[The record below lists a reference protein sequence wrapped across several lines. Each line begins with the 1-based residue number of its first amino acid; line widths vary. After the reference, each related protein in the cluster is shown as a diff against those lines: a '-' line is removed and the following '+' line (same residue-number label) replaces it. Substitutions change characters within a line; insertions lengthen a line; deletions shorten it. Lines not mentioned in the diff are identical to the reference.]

1 MKRKA
6 VSAVFIL
13 VILLL
18 PVWTAPVR
26 SQAWIFGKNK
36 VQYDQFEW
44 NILHT
49 PHFDIHFSD
58 GYRDLAARTGLILED
73 GYRDVSSS
81 FMHNIR
87 WRIPVIV
94 YGSHS
99 AFQQTNTT
107 WSFIPEGVQAFAEPN
122 RRRVVLHFSGDN
134 TDYRNTAVHELI
146 HIFEFDIIYGNLLR
160 SVFSRSL
167 LFRIP
172 LWLAE
177 GCSEY
182 YSKGFDDEADMFMR
196 DATIFNYI
204 PGNLD
209 YAGGYMVYKA
219 GQSVIDYIVKTY
231 GQRKVVDIMRR
242 LKETRSIDT
251 ALRETIGFSTS
262 ELTEEWSKYLRRR
275 YWPMYADKD
284 APEKVGRRLTD
295 HMEEHH
301 YSNSKPEFAFGGES
315 MVFYSRRGGLDGIY
329 LMNVVNGEVE
339 KQLIEGNISDKF
351 EILRSMKSNLAVN
364 PAGDRLAFV
373 AKSSGVNKMFIVDI
387 SRNEIIE
394 EIDFPLDFFF
404 SPSYS
409 PDGGSIAF
417 SGVRNGQTDI
427 YILKIDSRDMVQ
439 VTDDV
444 EDEKDVSWFP
454 SGKKLVY
461 SRSSRIVNNPETGE
475 GGRIA
480 SEYFSRDIG
489 KDRSFGDIWSVD
501 IASGEKELIIST
513 DGDDLSPLIIMG
525 GREIIFCSNESGIFN
540 LYRGSVE
547 FGSYYRFTDVIGGL
561 FSPAYSPEKDR
572 LLFTAFNSA
581 GYDIFIM
588 DKFSEDSDVSY
599 PSGKFA
605 SGTDDQAP
613 PAPNDR
619 DKLIEADEKIPAGSE
634 PDSLAGADPLSQD
647 YASAGKRDKLAQSGG
662 EEKFPEVV
670 IDEDSQ
676 ENVDPDTVTARRE
689 RMKEKIGTVEDY
701 KTKFSPDYVSNGMG
715 VFYSTGYGFGF
726 MNSIAFSDL
735 LGDHRMHLSFNIHR
749 SIEDSDILLSY
760 YYLKRRIDYSFGIF
774 HLKNYIN
781 SRVTSLG
788 ESFLDYRLFTERNYG
803 IFSKIS
809 YPFSTFTR
817 VELETQGYV
826 LEREFFDTVGS
837 YWYAPTGEKVT
848 RRLIQPTISLVHDS
862 AYYGNFGPVI
872 GSRWMLSFSRSISLS
887 SDDISRAIAFYD
899 YRRYIPVFYRNYLA
913 FRAVGSVSTGQDSRY
928 FFLGGPVTMRGYDYL
943 QFQGT
948 RMMLFNLEYRYPLL
962 DALIFGWP
970 GRWGIYN
977 IGGTLFFDT
986 GSVWG
991 DEIYV
996 ERLPASIDPVEIND
1010 LKFYSDFGVGF
1021 YMRMGFLIFNFQL
1034 AWPTDFEDTAKPE
1047 FHFYLG
1053 PQF

>member
-1 MKRKA
+1 MKLKNITTA
-6 VSAVFIL
+6 AFSLMIL
-13 VILLL
+13 IMLQ
-18 PVWTAPVR
+18 AGAVR
-26 SQAWIFGKNK
+26 SQAWMFGKNK

-49 PHFDIHFSD
+49 PHFDIHFSE
-58 GYRDLAARTGLILED
+58 GYRDLAARTGVMLED
-73 GYRDVSSS
+73 GYRDVSGSLG
-81 FMHNIR
+81 HRIK
-87 WRIPVIV
+87 WRIPVIL

-107 WSFIPEGVQAFAEPN
+107 WSFIQEGVQAFAEPN
-122 RRRVVLHFSGDN
+122 RRRMVLHFSGDN

-196 DATIFNYI
+196 DATIFDYA
-204 PGNLD
+204 PRNLD

-231 GQRKVVDIMRR
+231 GERKVIDIMRR
-242 LKETRSIDT
+242 LRETRSIDR
-251 ALRETIGFSTS
+251 ALRETIGLNTAQ
-262 ELTEEWSKYLRRR
+262 LTEEWRKYLRRR
-275 YWPMYADKD
+275 YWPMYADKN
-284 APEKVGRRLTD
+284 APEKSGRRLTD

-301 YSNSKPEFAFGGES
+301 YSNSKPEFASGGEEI
-315 MVFYSRRGGLDGIY
+315 VFYSRRGGLDGIY
-329 LMNVVNGEVE
+329 LMNAVTGEVE

-364 PAGDRLAFV
+364 PAGDELAFV
-373 AKSSGVNKMFIVDI
+373 AKSSGANRMFILDI
-387 SRNEIIE
+387 PSDEIIE
-394 EIDFPLDFFF
+394 EIELPLDFFF

-409 PDGGSIAF
+409 PDGSRIAF
-417 SGVRNGQTDI
+417 SGVKNGQTDI
-427 YILKIDSRDMVQ
+427 YILERASIELRK

-444 EDEKDVSWFP
+444 QDEKDVSWYP
-454 SGKKLVY
+454 GGERLIY
-461 SRSSRIVNNPETGE
+461 SRSPRLVQNPDAGIEERIG
-475 GGRIA
+475 ID
-480 SEYFSRDIG
+480 YFAREIERGSC
-489 KDRSFGDIWSVD
+489 SGDIWMVD
-501 IASGEKELIIST
+501 LQTGSKEVVIST
-513 DGDDLSPLIIMG
+513 GSDDLSPLIIKG
-525 GREIIFCSNESGIFN
+525 GKEIVFISNESGIFN

-547 FGSYYRFTDVIGGL
+547 YGNYYRFTDVIGGL
-561 FSPAYSPEKDR
+561 FSPDYSSDKDR
-572 LLFTAFNSA
+572 LVYTAFNSA

-588 DKFSEDSDVSY
+588 DNFSEDSDLSY
-599 PSGKFA
+599 PSGRA
-605 SGTDDQAP
+605 SSETGGDRAP
-613 PAPNDR
+613 AEE
-619 DKLIEADEKIPAGSE
+619 KLRSIAMGPENNGKQVRS
-634 PDSLAGADPLSQD
+634 DSLEAAPASPDDIAGQKDINGTGTS
-647 YASAGKRDKLAQSGG
+647 KENRSG
-662 EEKFPEVV
+662 EVV
-670 IDEDSQ
+670 INEDSE
-676 ENVDPDTVTARRE
+676 ENVNPDTVSARRE
-689 RMKEKIGTVEDY
+689 RMKEKVGTVQAY

-735 LGDHRMHLSFNIHR
+735 LGDHRIHLSFNIHR

-788 ESFLDYRLFTERNYG
+788 ETFLDYRLFTERNYG
-803 IFSKIS
+803 VFSKIS

-817 VELETQGYV
+817 VELEAQGYV
-826 LEREFFDTVGS
+826 LEREFFDNVGS
-837 YWYAPTGEKVT
+837 YWYAPTGEKLS
-848 RRLIQPTISLVHDS
+848 RRIIQPTLSLVHDS

-872 GSRWMLSFSRSISLS
+872 GSRWMLSYSRSINLS
-887 SDDISRAIAFYD
+887 SDDINRSVAFYD
-899 YRRYIPVFYRNYLA
+899 YRKYMPVFYRNYLA
-913 FRAVGSVSTGQDSRY
+913 FRAVGSVSSGRDSRY

-943 QFQGT
+943 AFQGT
-948 RMMLFNLEYRYPLL
+948 RMMLFNLEYRYPLV

-991 DEIYV
+991 DDIYL
-996 ERLPASIDPVEIND
+996 EDIPGSIDPVEIND

>member
-1 MKRKA
+1 MITLIFLTLIWA
-6 VSAVFIL
+6 VPAR
-13 VILLL
+13 
-18 PVWTAPVR
+18 P
-26 SQAWIFGKNK
+26 QAWIFGKNK

-58 GYRDLAARTGLILED
+58 GYRDLAARTGVILED
-73 GYRDVSSS
+73 GYRDVSSRL
-81 FMHNIR
+81 MHRIK
-87 WRIPVIV
+87 WRIPVIL

-107 WSFIPEGVQAFAEPN
+107 WSFIREGVQAFAEPN
-122 RRRVVLHFSGDN
+122 RRRIVLHFSGDN

-209 YAGGYMVYKA
+209 YVGGYMVYKS
-219 GQSVIDYIVKTY
+219 GQSVVDYIINTY
-231 GQRKVVDIMRR
+231 GNRKIVDIMRR
-242 LKETRSIDT
+242 LRETRSIDR
-251 ALRETIGFSTS
+251 ALRETIGLSTA
-262 ELTEEWSKYLRRR
+262 ELTREWSKYLRRR

-284 APEKVGRRLTD
+284 APEKAGRRLTD
-295 HMEEHH
+295 HMDEHH
-301 YSNSKPEFAFGGES
+301 YSNSKPEFALGGENI
-315 MVFYSRRGGLDGIY
+315 VFYSRRGGLDGIY
-329 LMNVVNGEVE
+329 LMNAVTGEIE
-339 KQLIEGNISDKF
+339 EQLIEGNISDKF

-364 PAGDRLAFV
+364 PEGDELAFV
-373 AKSSGVNKMFIVDI
+373 AKSSGANRLFILDIVRNKLAD
-387 SRNEIIE
+387 
-394 EIDFPLDFFF
+394 EIDLPLDFFF

-409 PDGGSIAF
+409 PDGETIAF
-417 SGVRNGQTDI
+417 SGVKYGQTDI
-427 YILKIDSRDMVQ
+427 YVLSMDTRELIR

-454 SGKKLVY
+454 DGKRLVY
-461 SRSSRIVNNPETGE
+461 ARSPRIVDNPEGD
-475 GGRIA
+475 GSGRIGM
-480 SEYFSRDIG
+480 EYFENDIDQ
-489 KDRSFGDIWSVD
+489 KRCSSDIWMVD
-501 IASGEKELIIST
+501 IVTGVKERIIGT
-513 DGDDLSPLIIMG
+513 EGDDQSPLIIRD
-525 GREIIFCSNESGIFN
+525 GREIVFTSNESGIFN
-540 LYRGSVE
+540 LYRGSVD

-561 FSPAYSPEKDR
+561 FSPAYSNEEDR
-572 LLFTAFNSA
+572 LAFTAFNSA

-588 DKFSEDSDVSY
+588 DDFSEDSDVSY
-599 PSGKFA
+599 PAGVLSSRGRELPSEYAQAGVKGKGDTLSVGSGEDSVSVKEPVIGNYA
-605 SGTDDQAP
+605 EYQK
-613 PAPNDR
+613 NN
-619 DKLIEADEKIPAGSE
+619 KDEGE
-634 PDSLAGADPLSQD
+634 
-647 YASAGKRDKLAQSGG
+647 GG
-662 EEKFPEVV
+662 ERTLDVV
-670 IDEDSQ
+670 IDEDSK
-676 ENVDPDTVTARRE
+676 ENVDPDTVSARRE
-689 RMKEKIGTVEDY
+689 RMREKVGTVQEY

-715 VFYSTGYGFGF
+715 VFYSTGFGFGF

-735 LGDHRMHLSFNIHR
+735 LGDHRIHLSFNIHR
-749 SIEDSDILLSY
+749 SIEDSDLLLSY

-803 IFSKIS
+803 IFSKMS

-817 VELETQGYV
+817 VELETQAYV
-826 LEREFFDTVGS
+826 LEREFFDNVGS
-837 YWYAPTGEKVT
+837 YWYAPTGERVS
-848 RRLIQPTISLVHDS
+848 RRLIQPTISLIHDS

-872 GSRWMLSFSRSISLS
+872 GSRWMVSLSRSINLS
-887 SDDISRAIAFYD
+887 SDDISRTIAFYD
-899 YRRYIPVFYRNYLA
+899 YRKYIPVFYRNYLA
-913 FRAVGSVSTGQDSRY
+913 FRSVGSVSAGEDSRY

-991 DEIYV
+991 DDIYL
-996 ERLPASIDPVEIND
+996 ERMPASIDPVVIND
-1010 LKFYSDFGVGF
+1010 LDFYSDFGVGF

-1034 AWPTDFEDTAKPE
+1034 AWPTDFEDTGKPM